1 MTLALIGLILFLLSP
16 IVIGSGLAWLRIREE
31 RTIAPSTTGPG
42 ARRWRDPRRKAL
54 PPAA

>member
-16 IVIGSGLAWLRIREE
+16 IVIGSGLAWLRIRDEQVAAP
-31 RTIAPSTTGPG
+31 RTSGPG
-42 ARRWRDPRRKAL
+42 ARRWREPRRKAL